1 MALLADVVLF
11 IAALGAAFYC
21 RMLAVR
27 LRRLSDTD
35 QGLGGAI
42 SSLSIQVDEMNA
54 ALAGVAETAE
64 QRTRDLDRLTAR
76 ADRASRRLEL
86 VLASLHETDNPP
98 DGEGDHPETRQI
110 QRNGSRLL
118 TRKPRPRKQGAAR

>member
-1 MALLADVVLF
+1 MALLADLILF
-11 IAALGAAFYC
+11 FTALGAAFYC

-86 VLASLHETDNPP
+86 VLASLHETDDPLP
-98 DGEGDHPETRQI
+98 EGSDRREEKAF
-110 QRNGSRLL
+110 RNGSRIL
-118 TRKPRPRKQGAAR
+118 TRNRRPERQSLAP